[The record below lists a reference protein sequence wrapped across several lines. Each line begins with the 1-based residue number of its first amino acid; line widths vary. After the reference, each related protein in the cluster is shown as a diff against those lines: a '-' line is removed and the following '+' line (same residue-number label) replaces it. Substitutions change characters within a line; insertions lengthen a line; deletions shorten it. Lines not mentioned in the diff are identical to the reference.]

1 MSQSNTETN
10 NSHNRNSGRGG
21 RGQGPPPPNGSGR
34 GDRRTDRG
42 NKSIAK
48 YSFKGKMKDGL
59 ISELTITETGN
70 RPSQF
75 KKIYDALPVFCAD
88 KNYGGLDEVLRTG
101 RDKVK
106 DDFMPAYPNANL
118 WSNTHQ
124 IQVATVAAGVALI
137 EGSTTGQHVTTYQ
150 LVDQTIVTNANLQKQ
165 LLSEY
170 ERNLKNKSQE
180 YSKFL
185 TDKKSLITILFGQC
199 DEATQTEI
207 AL

>member
-1 MSQSNTETN
+1 MSQSNTNTN
-10 NSHNRNSGRGG
+10 NGHNRNSGRGG
-21 RGQGPPPPNGSGR
+21 RGRGSPNGSGR
-34 GDRRTDRG
+34 GDRRNDRG

-48 YSFKGKMKDGL
+48 YSFKGKMKDGP
-59 ISELTITETGN
+59 ISELTITETGH

-101 RDKVK
+101 RDKVE
-106 DDFMPAYPNANL
+106 DDFMQAYPNANL

-124 IQVATVAAGVALI
+124 IQVTTVAAEAALI
-137 EGSTTGQHVTTYQ
+137 EGTTTGEHVTTYE
-150 LVDQTIVTNANLQKQ
+150 LVEQTIVTNANLQKQ

-170 ERNLKNKSQE
+170 KRNSRNKSQE

-185 TDKKSLITILFGQC
+185 RDKKSLSLHHIVQIR
-199 DEATQTEI
+199 
-207 AL
+207 